1 MNKSNKM
8 TSPTKTRLIVYG
20 LLAIGILAYFFVLN
34 PFNIRFNKKADLQQC
49 VQNLRMIDGAKE
61 QHAMRS
67 SYCDGL
73 LLPEWPVLQFC
84 VDRKLPVC
92 PSGGK
97 YSLNPLG
104 VRPVCSFH
112 GDILDPSI
120 EVTYTHNTPPF
131 LIAKLINS
139 FRSANLLLSS
149 IDCDQ
154 TGSSIYVYFYDSNTT
169 VIAKEVVQKMD
180 ISDQQRNSIELHYR

>member
-1 MNKSNKM
+1 M
-8 TSPTKTRLIVYG
+8 TSPTKTRLIIYG
-20 LLAIGILAYFFVLN
+20 LLAIGILAYFFILN

-49 VQNLRMIDGAKE
+49 VLNLNMIDGAKE

-67 SYCDGL
+67 SYGEGSI
-73 LLPEWPVLQFC
+73 LPEWPVLQFC

-120 EVTYTHNTPPF
+120 EVTNTHNTPPF
-131 LIAKLINS
+131 LIAKLIDS
-139 FRSANLLLSS
+139 FRSANLLPS
-149 IDCDQ
+149 IYCDQ
-154 TGSSIYVYFYDSNTT
+154 TAIYVGFYDSNTT
-169 VIAKEVVQKMD
+169 VTAKEVVQKMD
-180 ISDQQRNSIELHYR
+180 ISDQQRNSIKFRSAY